1 MNCQAIQNQILALPD
16 PRELPPALRAH
27 VLGCAACQAW
37 ARAAARLEVLLTQLP
52 VPPAP
57 GDKKESMLGDLMS
70 ADPVIHPMATPATRP
85 GFGLVAVKLLRR
97 NATAVGGLAAAV
109 LVAVGVYSFWPTKT
123 NTVVAAPTQKHPLLE
138 KMVARDVAM
147 ARADSPTKKLEVLGA
162 MADDLAGETRG
173 MARIATGTEL
183 KQMAGWYEK
192 VVRDGMVP
200 QAGKLNADK
209 LGTQE
214 ADRVKL
220 LDGLAAKLSADAA
233 EAESVAREAPPDAQP
248 ALKRMADTARDGEKS
263 LRAAA
268 RGSK

>member
-37 ARAAARLEVLLTQLP
+37 AKRAARLEVLLEQLP

-57 GDKKESMLGDLMS
+57 GEKKEMMLGDLMS
-70 ADPVIHPMATPATRP
+70 ADPVIQPMAVPATRP
-85 GFGLVAVKLLRR
+85 SFGRVAARFLAR
-97 NATAVGGLAAAV
+97 NATAVAGLAAAV
-109 LVAVGVYSFWPTKT
+109 LVAVGVYSFWPKAGP
-123 NTVVAAPTQKHPLLE
+123 VPQDVAKTQKHPLLE

-173 MARIATGTEL
+173 MARLATGAEL
-183 KQMAGWYEK
+183 RQMAGWYEK

-200 QAGKLNADK
+200 QADK
-209 LGTQE
+209 LPLHMSAAE
-214 ADRVKL
+214 KARL
-220 LDGLAAKLSADAA
+220 LDALAAKLDADAA
-233 EAESVAREAPPDAQP
+233 EADKVARESPPDAQP
-248 ALKRMADTARDGEKS
+248 ALKRMADTAREGEKS
-263 LRAAA
+263 LRALA
-268 RGSK
+268 RKGS